1 MGKLFQDT
9 RVQGSIRA
17 HGHMGKES
25 LEIHATEEVEETE
38 KVSEG
43 NDQCGVQTALCTKDM
58 GEHE

>member
-9 RVQGSIRA
+9 RVQGIVQA
-17 HGHMGKES
+17 YGHMGKKPY
-25 LEIHATEEVEETE
+25 EIDAIEEVEETE

-43 NDQCGVQTALCTKDM
+43 NDQRGVQTALCTKDM